1 MHPVTGQSIGKMA
14 EYIERDGVRQM
25 TKYMRK
31 VNYVEAVRWTGENR
45 IEIDEFTQSNPGEIF
60 WDFIDGISIKTP
72 NGRVTA
78 KKGDWICKDM
88 MGKLYPCSDDVFR
101 QTYHVGDGD

>member
-1 MHPVTGQSIGKMA
+1 VADIVA
-14 EYIERDGVRQM
+14 R
-25 TKYMRK
+25 YMRK
-31 VNYVEAVRWTGENR
+31 VNYVEAVRWTGDNR
-45 IEIDEFTQSNPGEIF
+45 TEIDEFTQSNPGEIF

-101 QTYHVGDGD
+101 QTYHVEDDD

>member
-1 MHPVTGQSIGKMA
+1 
-14 EYIERDGVRQM
+14 M
-25 TKYMRK
+25 TRYLRK
-31 VNYVEAVRWTGENR
+31 VNYVEAVRWTGDNR
-45 IEIDEFTQSNPGEIF
+45 TEIEEFTKSNPGEKF

-88 MGKLYPCSDDVFR
+88 MGMLYPCSDDVFR
-101 QTYHVGDGD
+101 QTYHVEDGD